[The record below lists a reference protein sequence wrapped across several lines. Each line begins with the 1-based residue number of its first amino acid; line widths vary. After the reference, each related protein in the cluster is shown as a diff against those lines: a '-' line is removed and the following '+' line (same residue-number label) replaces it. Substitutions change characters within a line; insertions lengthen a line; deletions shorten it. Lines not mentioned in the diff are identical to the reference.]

1 MIPMVAPTRIV
12 SIPARPAPL
21 AIDLAQTAV
30 LVVDMQND
38 FGSRGGMFDLAG
50 IDLSVI
56 QQAVPPSKRVVVAAR
71 RVGVPIVYLKMA
83 HHPDLSNTGGPRSPH
98 WFHHRGMAVGQQVT
112 APDGRP
118 SRVLIEGTW
127 NTEILHE
134 LAPHPGD
141 IVVSKHRY
149 SGFFETDLDAQ
160 LRSLGTRNLIVTG
173 CTTSVCVES
182 TIRDAMFRDYVCLLL
197 EDCTGQ
203 PPFPSRSF
211 GTHEASL
218 LIIQSMFGWVS
229 DSTALLAVL

>member
-1 MIPMVAPTRIV
+1 MVASTRIL
-12 SIPARPAPL
+12 SISARPAPL
-21 AIDLAQTAV
+21 TMDLAQTAV

-56 QQAVPPSKRVVVAAR
+56 QQAVPPSRRVVAAAR
-71 RVGVPIVYLKMA
+71 RVGVPIIYLKMA
-83 HHPDLSNTGGPRSPH
+83 HRPDLSDTGGPDSPH
-98 WFHHRGMAVGQQVT
+98 WFRHQRMAVGQQVT
-112 APDGRP
+112 APDGRL
-118 SRVLIEGTW
+118 SRVLIEGSW
-127 NTEILHE
+127 NTEILPE

-160 LRSLGTRNLIVTG
+160 LRTFGIRNLIVTG
-173 CTTSVCVES
+173 CTTSVCVKS
-182 TIRDAMFRDYVCLLL
+182 TIRDAMFRDYICLLL

-203 PPFPSRSF
+203 PAFPNTPF

-229 DSTALLAVL
+229 NSMALLAVL

>member
-1 MIPMVAPTRIV
+1 MAAPTRIV
-12 SIPARPAPL
+12 SISARPAPL
-21 AIDLAQTAV
+21 TIDLAQTAV

-38 FGSRGGMFDLAG
+38 FGSSGGMFDLAG

-56 QQAVPPSKRVVVAAR
+56 QQAVPPSRRVVAAAR
-71 RVGVPIVYLKMA
+71 RVGVPIIYLKMA
-83 HHPDLSNTGGPRSPH
+83 HRPDLSDTGGPRSPH
-98 WFHHRGMAVGQQVT
+98 WFHHQRMAVGQQVT
-112 APDGRP
+112 TPAGQP
-118 SRVLIEGTW
+118 SRILIEGTW
-127 NTEILHE
+127 NTEILPE

-160 LRSLGTRNLIVTG
+160 LRTLSTRNLVVTG

-182 TIRDAMFRDYVCLLL
+182 TIRDAMFRDYICLLL

-203 PPFPSRSF
+203 PVFPGSSF
-211 GTHEASL
+211 ATHQASL

>member
-1 MIPMVAPTRIV
+1 MAAPTRIV
-12 SIPARPAPL
+12 SISARPAPL
-21 AIDLAQTAV
+21 TIDLAQTAV

-38 FGSRGGMFDLAG
+38 FGSSGGMFDLAG

-56 QQAVPPSKRVVVAAR
+56 QQAVPPSRRVVAAAR
-71 RVGVPIVYLKMA
+71 RVGVPIIYLKMA
-83 HHPDLSNTGGPRSPH
+83 HRPDLSDTGGPRSPH
-98 WFHHRGMAVGQQVT
+98 WFHHQRMAVGQQVT
-112 APDGRP
+112 TPAGQP
-118 SRVLIEGTW
+118 SRILIEGTW
-127 NTEILHE
+127 NTEILPE

-160 LRSLGTRNLIVTG
+160 LRTLGTRNLIVTG

-182 TIRDAMFRDYVCLLL
+182 TIRDAMFRDYICLLL

-203 PPFPSRSF
+203 PAFPSSPF
-211 GTHEASL
+211 ATHQASL